1 MARALKKKH
10 EIPNSSSITVM
21 ICDSGQT
28 QNRGFRLVQLTVV
41 TAHLNEEDVGIKYSM
56 HLLYGLDNA
65 TLQGNRRP
73 TFNEADL
80 WPMVLRAHNITLEEK
95 DRKSTRLNSSHWE

>member
-1 MARALKKKH
+1 M
-10 EIPNSSSITVM
+10 
-21 ICDSGQT
+21 
-28 QNRGFRLVQLTVV
+28 QLTVV

-80 WPMVLRAHNITLEEK
+80 WPMVLRAHNITFEENGSLHHCYVK
-95 DRKSTRLNSSHWE
+95 FVAPQSSS